1 MSEELEKE
9 VYAEAQTVA
18 KKVNK
23 APLDELPEKVD
34 WDTKLFEVKQSI
46 DKTNIQTTKGLQ
58 HLENKIDWIYKFLVA
73 KMGPLKK

>member
-23 APLDELPEKVD
+23 TPLDELPEKVD
-34 WDTKLFEVKQSI
+34 
-46 DKTNIQTTKGLQ
+46 
-58 HLENKIDWIYKFLVA
+58 
-73 KMGPLKK
+73 